1 MSFYNTNA
9 TRCIFLIIPLSHFT
23 SDRLGLYPSIRSLP
37 VEEMKSHTDSLS
49 KKLLKPKQKLGD
61 EVQLQLSK
69 IKDYAP
75 EVLGKNLGPEALP
88 WESTKELASAIQNLD
103 RTDIIKT
110 WDNIVAGKRRS
121 RIVSHVYGSS
131 FPLSD
136 QYVGDF
142 DTRNRKKGIETL
154 KSMGDITIKRESLL
168 QYTDNNQQVQ
178 RGLISQRLLNNKVAT
193 AIGIAGAT
201 LALFALSR
209 KNASESTKSKK

>member
-1 MSFYNTNA
+1 
-9 TRCIFLIIPLSHFT
+9 LVFT
-23 SDRLGLYPSIRSLP
+23 SFR
-37 VEEMKSHTDSLS
+37 
-49 KKLLKPKQKLGD
+49 
-61 EVQLQLSK
+61 
-69 IKDYAP
+69 
-75 EVLGKNLGPEALP
+75 NLP
-88 WESTKELASAIQNLD
+88 WESTKELSGAIKSLD
-103 RTDIIKT
+103 RSDLIKT

-136 QYVGDF
+136 QYLGDF

-168 QYTDNNQQVQ
+168 QYTDGNYQVK

-193 AIGIAGAT
+193 AIGIAGAS

>member
-1 MSFYNTNA
+1 MDA

-23 SDRLGLYPSIRSLP
+23 SDRLGLYPSFRSLP
-37 VEEMKSHTDSLS
+37 VEEMKSHTDALS

-61 EVQLQLSK
+61 EVQVQLSK
-69 IKDYAP
+69 IRDYAP
-75 EVLGKNLGPEALP
+75 EVIGRGRGAEDLP
-88 WESTKELASAIQNLD
+88 WESAKELACAIQSLD
-103 RTDIIKT
+103 HTDLIKT
-110 WDNIVAGKRRS
+110 WDNMVAGKKRS

-154 KSMGDITIKRESLL
+154 KSMGDITSKRENLL
-168 QYTDNNQQVQ
+168 QYTDSNHQVK
-178 RGLISQRLLNNKVAT
+178 RGLISQRLLNNKVAA
-193 AIGIAGAT
+193 AIGIAGAS